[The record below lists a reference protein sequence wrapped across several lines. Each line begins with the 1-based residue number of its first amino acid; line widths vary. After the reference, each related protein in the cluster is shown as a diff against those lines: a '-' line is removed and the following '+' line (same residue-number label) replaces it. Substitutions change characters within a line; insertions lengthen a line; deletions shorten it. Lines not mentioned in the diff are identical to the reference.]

1 MKFKSKILN
10 KGMTLVEI
18 LVALSISALLVSSTL
33 SFFISSSKSSN
44 ASQMN
49 SESLHLLQSLSYS
62 LNKHLRT
69 IRPFDKGSFPVDFL
83 GSSPK
88 DGFKF
93 QRTFNPS
100 LRHDGPGFSRDKP
113 LDPMIIEFQYNT
125 DPSTNISQWSST
137 INADPFF
144 EEPQNI
150 MGLSV
155 AQQQMLSFSSSS
167 TTVLMDNDLE
177 ANVHEY
183 MFWNGSQRIRYRH
196 FKTSTDGKP
205 LYFVTLDANEDPRED
220 WSHVRTFGGING
232 EPMIT
237 KFRIKVNS
245 KFRCV
250 YYKNGNEWHG
260 SDGSFYNISLGVSS
274 PRKALIHKD
283 NSFREVYRITYNLK
297 DKGLLQNIL
306 SEEAGYSYMRQ
317 N

>member
-33 SFFISSSKSSN
+33 SFFISSSKSSK

-69 IRPFDKGSFPVDFL
+69 IRPFDKGGFPVDFL

-113 LDPMIIEFQYNT
+113 LDPMIIEFQYDR
-125 DPSTNISQWSST
+125 DPTTNISQWSST

-150 MGLSV
+150 MGLTV

-167 TTVLMDNDLE
+167 ITVLMDNDLE

-183 MFWNGSQRIRYRH
+183 MLWNGLQRLRYRY

-220 WSHVRTFGGING
+220 WNHVRTFGGING
-232 EPMIT
+232 EPWIT

-245 KFRCV
+245 TFRCV

-260 SDGSFYNISLGVSS
+260 SDGPSYSISLGVSS
-274 PRKALIHKD
+274 PLKSLVNKD
-283 NSFREVYRITYNLK
+283 NSFREVYQITYNLK

-306 SEEAGYSYMRQ
+306 SEEAGYTYMQQ